1 MVLSAPAAVPSQY
14 IFAKREHSLLWTS
27 CIAFVRYVREQ
38 ETPVPLPSSSSSSG
52 GGGGVATPPR
62 PPAEDM
68 FPFVSIHGSTPLR
81 IAVEKF
87 VATRVHRLWVLQG
100 TRTPVG
106 VLSLTDLLRATV
118 PGGEI
123 PPAALEAAASSGAVA
138 DLAGFAED

>member
-1 MVLSAPAAVPSQY
+1 LSVSAAVPSQY

-38 ETPVPLPSSSSSSG
+38 ETPVPIPSSSSSSG
-52 GGGGVATPPR
+52 GLATPPR
-62 PPAEDM
+62 PPVEDM

-106 VLSLTDLLRATV
+106 VLSLTDLLRVTV

-123 PPAALEAAASSGAVA
+123 PAAALEAAAASEACA

>member
-1 MVLSAPAAVPSQY
+1 
-14 IFAKREHSLLWTS
+14 
-27 CIAFVRYVREQ
+27 
-38 ETPVPLPSSSSSSG
+38 
-52 GGGGVATPPR
+52 
-62 PPAEDM
+62 M